1 MSLAS
6 LLGVYFYLPVRERR
20 RDQITIWN
28 HDLADALL
36 VQGDDLMIRLD
47 PNLRMGGMGSTRPP
61 GGLATRLQVGAACL
75 LLAVV
80 AALLGGCGS
89 NAGGTDQSSS
99 GLSETQ
105 GTRTVTIQD
114 YTYKPTSI
122 TVPKGTSVIFT
133 NRDSTP
139 HTATSKE
146 SGVFESSSID
156 TGKTGKITLE
166 KTGTFAYYCVFHP
179 FMKGTI
185 VVE

>member
-6 LLGVYFYLPVRERR
+6 SLGVYIYLPVRERR

-28 HDLADALL
+28 HDLADAL
-36 VQGDDLMIRLD
+36 GTRGHLMIRLK
-47 PNLRMGGMGSTRPP
+47 PNLRMGGMGFTRPP
-61 GGLATRLQVGAACL
+61 GGLTTRQVGAACL

-89 NAGGTDQSSS
+89 NAGGTNQSSS

-105 GTRTVTIQD
+105 GNRTVTIQD
-114 YTYKPTSI
+114 YTYKPASI
-122 TVPKGTSVIFT
+122 TVPKGTTVIFT

-139 HTATSKE
+139 HTATSKK
-146 SGVFESSSID
+146 SRVFESGSID

-185 VVE
+185 VIE